1 LIFIIPGRIRN
12 PVKCWLF
19 LNTKSC
25 HDFYL
30 NAYRISRY
38 YLMRITRPS
47 HFAFLALLGAASI
60 FAATFADAFWLRTQR
75 ANAMVQKLDLV
86 TRLQLT
92 DLCLF
97 TEARYTRH
105 LSQADLHSAA
115 QDHPLGLEHFPT
127 GSLVAPPAHLTGER
141 DFGTGQQD

>member
-1 LIFIIPGRIRN
+1 
-12 PVKCWLF
+12 
-19 LNTKSC
+19 
-25 HDFYL
+25 
-30 NAYRISRY
+30 
-38 YLMRITRPS
+38 MRSARPS
-47 HFAFLALLGAASI
+47 RFAFLALLCATGL
-60 FAATFADAFWLRTQR
+60 FAVTFADAFWLRTQR
-75 ANAMVQKLDLV
+75 ANALASKLDLV

-127 GSLVAPPAHLTGER
+127 GSLVAPPAHLTAGRAFVER
-141 DFGTGQQD
+141 SQE